1 MCSDVADGFRNVL
14 TLYVMDVYFQ
24 IFQDA
29 LFAAIAAIG
38 FAAISRP
45 PKRAYLWC
53 AVIAAAGHSLRFILM
68 TASAQLHI
76 IPASLIAAF
85 VVGVLAVLVAACA
98 KFPAETCLFPSLLP
112 MIPGVYA
119 YKTFGGLALSL
130 LSEQQTFD
138 RYFSIFSYNGMM
150 CCGILVC
157 LVVGATIPIF
167 IFRKIAFQATR

>member
-1 MCSDVADGFRNVL
+1 
-14 TLYVMDVYFQ
+14 MDVYFQ

-45 PKRAYLWC
+45 PKRACLWC

-68 TASAQLHI
+68 VGSAQLHI

-85 VVGVLAVLVAACA
+85 VVGVLSVLVAAYA

-138 RYFSIFSYNGMM
+138 RYFYIFSYNGMM

-157 LVVGATIPIF
+157 LVVGAIIPIF
-167 IFRKIAFQATR
+167 IFRKIAFQVTR

>member
-1 MCSDVADGFRNVL
+1 
-14 TLYVMDVYFQ
+14 MDVYFQ

-45 PKRAYLWC
+45 PKRACLWC

-68 TASAQLHI
+68 IGSAQLHI

-85 VVGVLAVLVAACA
+85 VVGVLSVLVAAYA

-130 LSEQQTFD
+130 LSEQQQTFD

>member
-1 MCSDVADGFRNVL
+1 M
-14 TLYVMDVYFQ
+14 
-24 IFQDA
+24 
-29 LFAAIAAIG
+29 IG
-38 FAAISRP
+38 
-45 PKRAYLWC
+45 
-53 AVIAAAGHSLRFILM
+53 
-68 TASAQLHI
+68 SAQLHI

-85 VVGVLAVLVAACA
+85 VVGTLAVLVAAYS

-130 LSEQQTFD
+130 LSEQQQTFD
-138 RYFSIFSYNGMM
+138 RYFYIFSYNGMM

-167 IFRKIAFQATR
+167 IFRKIAFQVTR